1 MFNDPKL
8 VGCTWTNLA
17 DRLDADA
24 TVARWARRLDELAD
38 LAASKDLVDAWRN
51 PSRTN
56 SILFALGQL
65 AAVDNDHDDDAL
77 LVLLHLLSGIVWRLV
92 DQLGDLGRDV
102 PDIVLAELTCQI
114 RTFRWRTWSGSV
126 AATLEL
132 QTRRAVLDDLLLR
145 DRLHVDRRELQP
157 YDGTVWGGEGE
168 VSAETEDDDL
178 DLVDMLLWAAS
189 QGVCVED
196 LELLLAS
203 ERARGTYGHKADDR
217 IAEQRGITRR
227 TLLRRRGRALDALR
241 QLAPAYLADVA

>member
-38 LAASKDLVDAWRN
+38 LATSKDLVDAWRN

-132 QTRRAVLDDLLLR
+132 Q
-145 DRLHVDRRELQP
+145 
-157 YDGTVWGGEGE
+157 
-168 VSAETEDDDL
+168 
-178 DLVDMLLWAAS
+178 
-189 QGVCVED
+189 
-196 LELLLAS
+196 
-203 ERARGTYGHKADDR
+203 
-217 IAEQRGITRR
+217 
-227 TLLRRRGRALDALR
+227 
-241 QLAPAYLADVA
+241 